1 MEDKKFVIVA
11 FSKGFPYILQ
21 MRGVVNWFF
30 DNNIAKV
37 YKTLKGATNAAKRLK
52 AKYAYACEEVKVYEV
67 TDGYGVCLNNIHFWE
82 KYQRERIV
90 FVAD

>member
-1 MEDKKFVIVA
+1 MEKKKFVIVV

-21 MRGVVNWFF
+21 MRGVLNWFF

-52 AKYAYACEEVKVYEV
+52 MKYACEEVKVYEL
-67 TDGYGVCLNNIHFWE
+67 TDDCGVCLDNIRIWE

>member
-21 MRGVVNWFF
+21 MRGVLNWFF
-30 DNNIAKV
+30 DNNRAKV

-52 AKYAYACEEVKVYEV
+52 AKYACEEVKVYEV
-67 TDGYGVCLNNIHFWE
+67 TDGCGVCLNNIHFWE